1 MRVLAPATEDD
12 MVLLFLRA
20 EIDSW
25 RFSAAL
31 LEALTELGHDRSL
44 VDHADTSDPEENAV
58 RREALARA
66 RGYLRN
72 KAVFNGLPDDISW
85 SWAMLTPDE
94 LAAVRYIDWDYWL
107 DVTGGTRRPADAI
120 ERMRNEWDSEGN
132 DVCAIADSVARGSLP
147 LEIIVLGRPPGG
159 DLVVLEGHVRLS
171 GLLLRPGNLPAE
183 VRVLLGTSPR
193 IEEWGLYG

>member
-20 EIDSW
+20 EIDST
-25 RFSAAL
+25 RFAPTL
-31 LEALTELGHDRSL
+31 LETLAELGRDRSL
-44 VDHADTSDPEENAV
+44 VDHADTTDAEENAA
-58 RREALARA
+58 RREALARS

-72 KAVFNGLPDDISW
+72 EAVFSGFPDDTSW

-120 ERMRNEWDSEGN
+120 ERMRDEWGSEGN
-132 DVCAIADSVARGSLP
+132 DVRAIADTVARGSLP
-147 LEIIVLGRPPGG
+147 LEIIVLGRPPGE

-171 GLLLRPGNLPAE
+171 ALLLRPENLPAE
-183 VRVLLGTSPR
+183 VCVLLGTSPR